1 MTALLAALFA
11 PGFAQSE
18 AVRTALLAGGVVAA
32 ASACAGVFTVLRG
45 QSFAGHALADVT
57 TTGGSGAY
65 LVGVTPFWGFAAL
78 GIAAAGALELL
89 GLRLPRGRDVATGIV
104 LGAATGL
111 AALFLYLGTT
121 LSSTTGAPIQ
131 ILFGSL
137 FVVSTGLVPVLVLL
151 AALCIGLMLALY
163 RMLLLSALSQEIA
176 AARGIP
182 VRAVGVVFLLVLALT
197 VSLSAVTIGSVLSTA
212 LLIGPAATALR
223 LTARPGVAMV
233 AAAVVG
239 VLAVT
244 VGVVLAYDSVAWP
257 PHGHVWPVSFFIVA
271 LVFLAYLASG
281 VPSLARERRTQP
293 PNAGTRAPH
302 APAEPPNAG
311 TGAPYAP
318 AEPPNAGTRAPYAPA
333 EPPNAGTRAPRRR
346 RW

>member
-1 MTALLAALFA
+1 MTALLGVLLA

-18 AVRTALLAGGVVAA
+18 AVRTALVAGGAVAV

-45 QSFAGHALADVT
+45 QSFAGHSLADVS

-65 LVGVTPFWGFAAL
+65 LVGVNPFWGFAAL
-78 GIAAAGALELL
+78 GVAAAAVLELL

-104 LGAATGL
+104 LGASTGL

-121 LSSTTGAPIQ
+121 LSSTSGATVQ

-137 FVVSTGLVPVLVLL
+137 FVVSPGLVPVLVVLSL
-151 AALCIGLMLALY
+151 VCIGLVLALY
-163 RMLLLSALSQEIA
+163 RMLLLSAVSEEIA

-182 VRAVGVVFLLVLALT
+182 VRAVGVVYLLLLATT

-223 LTARPGVAMV
+223 LTGRPGLAMI
-233 AAAVVG
+233 AATLVG
-239 VLAVT
+239 VLAVA
-244 VGVVLAYDSVAWP
+244 VGVVLAYDSVGWP
-257 PHGHVWPVSFFIVA
+257 PRGHVWPVSFFVVA

-281 VPSLARERRTQP
+281 AAR
-293 PNAGTRAPH
+293 H
-302 APAEPPNAG
+302 ARG
-311 TGAPYAP
+311 WS
-318 AEPPNAGTRAPYAPA
+318 R
-333 EPPNAGTRAPRRR
+333 
-346 RW
+346 

>member
-1 MTALLAALFA
+1 MTSVLGFLVA
-11 PGFAQSE
+11 PGFVQSE
-18 AVRTALLAGGVVAA
+18 AVRTALVAGGMVAI

-45 QSFAGHALADVT
+45 QSFAGHSLADVS
-57 TTGGSGAY
+57 TTGGAGAY
-65 LVGVTPFWGFAAL
+65 LVGVNPFWGFAAL
-78 GIAAAGALELL
+78 AVAAAGVLELL

-121 LSSTTGAPIQ
+121 ISSTSGAPVQ

-137 FVVSTGLVPVLVLL
+137 FAVSAGLLLVLVLL
-151 AALCIGLMLALY
+151 SLVCVGLVVALY
-163 RMLLLSALSQEIA
+163 RMLLLSAVSEEIA

-182 VRAVGVVFLLVLALT
+182 VRTVGIVYLLVLALT

-223 LTARPGVAMV
+223 LTGRPGLAMV

-239 VLAVT
+239 ALAVV
-244 VGVVLAYDSVAWP
+244 VGVVLAYDSVGWP
-257 PHGHVWPVSFFIVA
+257 PHGHVWPVSFFVVA

-281 VPSLARERRTQP
+281 ARRLARRRGRRAQSRQER
-293 PNAGTRAPH
+293 
-302 APAEPPNAG
+302 
-311 TGAPYAP
+311 
-318 AEPPNAGTRAPYAPA
+318 
-333 EPPNAGTRAPRRR
+333 
-346 RW
+346 

>member
-1 MTALLAALFA
+1 MFAVLFA

-18 AVRTALLAGGVVAA
+18 AVRTALLAGGVVAV

-45 QSFAGHALADVT
+45 QSFAGHSLADVS

-65 LVGVTPFWGFAAL
+65 LVGVNPFWGFAAL
-78 GIAAAGALELL
+78 GVAAAGVLELL

-111 AALFLYLGTT
+111 AALFLYLGTRV
-121 LSSTTGAPIQ
+121 SSTTGAPVQ

-137 FVVSTGLVPVLVLL
+137 FVVSADLVPVLVLL
-151 AALCIGLMLALY
+151 SLVCVGLVLALY
-163 RMLLLSALSQEIA
+163 RMLLLSALSDEIA

-182 VRAVGVVFLLVLALT
+182 VRAVGVVYLLVLALT

-223 LTARPGVAMV
+223 LTGRPGLAMV
-233 AAAVVG
+233 AASVVG

-244 VGVVLAYDSVAWP
+244 VAVVLAYDSVGWP
-257 PHGHVWPVSFFIVA
+257 PHGHVWPVSFFVVA

-281 VPSLARERRTQP
+281 VPRLVRGRRTHP
-293 PNAGTRAPH
+293 PTAGTRAPYPPAEPPTAGTRAPCAPLDSPNAGTRAARH
-302 APAEPPNAG
+302 G
-311 TGAPYAP
+311 G
-318 AEPPNAGTRAPYAPA
+318 
-333 EPPNAGTRAPRRR
+333 
-346 RW
+346 W

>member
-1 MTALLAALFA
+1 MTALLGVLLA

-32 ASACAGVFTVLRG
+32 ASACAGIFTVLRG
-45 QSFAGHALADVT
+45 QSFAGHSLADVS

-65 LVGVTPFWGFAAL
+65 LVGVNPFWGFAAL
-78 GIAAAGALELL
+78 GVAAAGALELL

-121 LSSTTGAPIQ
+121 LSSTSGAPVQ

-137 FVVSTGLVPVLVLL
+137 FAVSPGLVPVLVVLSLL
-151 AALCIGLMLALY
+151 CVGLVLALY
-163 RMLLLSALSQEIA
+163 RMLLLAAVSEEIA

-182 VRAVGVVFLLVLALT
+182 VRAVGVAYLLLLALT

-223 LTARPGVAMV
+223 LTGRPGPAML
-233 AAAVVG
+233 AAALVG
-239 VLAVT
+239 VLAVAA
-244 VGVVLAYDSVAWP
+244 GVVLAYDSVGWP
-257 PHGHVWPVSFFIVA
+257 PHGHVWPVSFFVVA

-281 VPSLARERRTQP
+281 VPRLARGRGR
-293 PNAGTRAPH
+293 
-302 APAEPPNAG
+302 
-311 TGAPYAP
+311 
-318 AEPPNAGTRAPYAPA
+318 
-333 EPPNAGTRAPRRR
+333 
-346 RW
+346 

>member
-1 MTALLAALFA
+1 MTALLGVLLA

-45 QSFAGHALADVT
+45 QSFAGHSLADVS

-65 LVGVTPFWGFAAL
+65 LVGVNPFWGFAAL
-78 GIAAAGALELL
+78 GVAAAGALELL

-121 LSSTTGAPIQ
+121 LSSTSGAPVQ

-137 FVVSTGLVPVLVLL
+137 FAVSPGLVPVLVVL
-151 AALCIGLMLALY
+151 ALVCVGLVLALY
-163 RMLLLSALSQEIA
+163 RMLLLAAVSEEIA

-182 VRAVGVVFLLVLALT
+182 VRAVGVAYLLLLALT

-223 LTARPGVAMV
+223 LTGRPGPAML
-233 AAAVVG
+233 AAALVG
-239 VLAVT
+239 VLAVG
-244 VGVVLAYDSVAWP
+244 VGVVLAYDSVDWP
-257 PHGHVWPVSFFIVA
+257 PHGHVWPVSFFVVA

-281 VPSLARERRTQP
+281 VPRLARGRGR
-293 PNAGTRAPH
+293 
-302 APAEPPNAG
+302 
-311 TGAPYAP
+311 
-318 AEPPNAGTRAPYAPA
+318 
-333 EPPNAGTRAPRRR
+333 
-346 RW
+346 

>member
-1 MTALLAALFA
+1 MTDVLAVLLGAGL
-11 PGFAQSE
+11 AQSE
-18 AVRTALLAGGVVAA
+18 AVRTALLAGGVVAV

-45 QSFAGHALADVT
+45 QSFAGHALADVS

-65 LVGVTPFWGFAAL
+65 LVGVSPFWGFAAL
-78 GIAAAGALELL
+78 GVAAAGILELL

-104 LGAATGL
+104 LGGATGL

-121 LSSTTGAPIQ
+121 LSSATGAPVQ

-137 FVVSTGLVPVLVLL
+137 FAVSAGLVPVLVVL
-151 AALCIGLMLALY
+151 ALLCIGLVLALY

-182 VRAVGVVFLLVLALT
+182 VRAVGVVYLLVLALT

-223 LTARPGVAMV
+223 LTPRPGLAML
-233 AAAVVG
+233 AAALVG
-239 VLAVT
+239 VLAVV

-281 VPSLARERRTQP
+281 LPRLARARRE
-293 PNAGTRAPH
+293 GR
-302 APAEPPNAG
+302 G
-311 TGAPYAP
+311 
-318 AEPPNAGTRAPYAPA
+318 R
-333 EPPNAGTRAPRRR
+333 
-346 RW
+346 